1 MKVSNTRTR
10 TMHTCNGWPQK
21 RERKAAMEPAHDYT
35 VLITPFWCQ
44 EWSKSFVKGGGFGSK
59 ATCSRHHNWSKGSEF
74 NLPDPLAISM
84 PLCILMVS
92 ISSRN
97 RIYIRGGKRIKNSH
111 IHKTAFRLT
120 PQKPFIAMSKRAPSW
135 VLAVARANEPGSLT
149 GCKTGST
156 WTWWHTSVRRQAV
169 RSLISLCR
177 REGRPT

>member
-1 MKVSNTRTR
+1 MIITCETCNGKKWLIFSYHVGFYSNYIEWRGSLVKMSDTRTR
-10 TMHTCNGWPQK
+10 TCTCNGWPQK
-21 RERKAAMEPAHDYT
+21 WERKDAMEPAHDYT

-97 RIYIRGGKRIKNSH
+97 RIYIRGGKRIKNSR
-111 IHKTAFRLT
+111 IHKTVYASIL
-120 PQKPFIAMSKRAPSW
+120 
-135 VLAVARANEPGSLT
+135 
-149 GCKTGST
+149 
-156 WTWWHTSVRRQAV
+156 
-169 RSLISLCR
+169 
-177 REGRPT
+177 